1 MKIATA
7 AYALDFLQSW
17 AQYEDKLSYWVAG
30 AAGQGADLLLF
41 PEYGGMEIATLAGS
55 ETAGDLERS
64 VAAISERMG
73 DVSAL
78 YSRLAREHG
87 VYIVGGGSPV
97 WVGQERPVNR
107 SYFYAP
113 DGGVDYQDKQ
123 IMIPWERDPW
133 HLSPG
138 GPLKLFDTE
147 FGKIG
152 ILICYDCEFPLL
164 ARALADADL
173 ILVPSCTE
181 ALHGYWRVRIGAMA
195 RALEGQ
201 CVTAMSSLVG
211 MADWSEAVD
220 VTTGAGGVFGPP
232 DTGFPAN
239 GVLAAG
245 EVDVPGWT
253 FADFDAAA
261 IARVRHDGAVRNRI
275 HWPEQEGRI
284 VSVTNVKLR

>member
-107 SYFYAP
+107 S
-113 DGGVDYQDKQ
+113 
-123 IMIPWERDPW
+123 
-133 HLSPG
+133 
-138 GPLKLFDTE
+138 
-147 FGKIG
+147 
-152 ILICYDCEFPLL
+152 
-164 ARALADADL
+164 
-173 ILVPSCTE
+173 
-181 ALHGYWRVRIGAMA
+181 
-195 RALEGQ
+195 
-201 CVTAMSSLVG
+201 
-211 MADWSEAVD
+211 
-220 VTTGAGGVFGPP
+220 
-232 DTGFPAN
+232 
-239 GVLAAG
+239 
-245 EVDVPGWT
+245 
-253 FADFDAAA
+253 
-261 IARVRHDGAVRNRI
+261 
-275 HWPEQEGRI
+275 
-284 VSVTNVKLR
+284 